1 MKLISCYIENFG
13 RLSQFA
19 MDFTE
24 GLNIVQAENGW
35 GKSTLSAFLKAMFFG
50 LEYSPKKKLPGNE
63 RRRYAPWQGGNYGGN
78 VIFSHKDK
86 TYKIERFFGQKDK
99 DDTFRLFDM
108 VSGLESQDF
117 TENIGEEIFEV
128 DRDSFAM
135 SVYFPQNQLPVSM
148 SDSLNAK
155 INDLDAF
162 GGDIDRYEAAME
174 LLETRLK
181 EYKKTGN
188 RGLLGEWEDRIAR
201 LSKKAE
207 EGQQKEAVFEERQ
220 QQLALLQKKIK
231 EGEDML
237 ATLYRQKM
245 AAEEEKTRQVSNQH
259 LTHLKEQ
266 VAKDQARLKPLR
278 DFFKGGIPSDED
290 IEQLIHLEEKKAK
303 LQSFPSQALLEQA
316 MQQWEKDTEL
326 LEQIRKEAGENLPDE
341 HTFMSIKEL
350 ADSVKAYER
359 RVQKKLAAYTTVRK
373 EQQKQQAGQNS
384 HASSRSPVVYAAGGV
399 LAVCFLLFAIF
410 SALLRIPAIAL
421 FAVTVLLLAGYHL
434 GLIGR
439 SGRGEP
445 SDLDDE
451 AEQLQEELARLQDG
465 METQKE
471 KLTDALLAYGLAPE
485 EDAGQCFE
493 RLQLLYTRFT
503 QQKAA
508 VASSQARVDKLKKAE
523 QEFKIYQTRE
533 LALAQKE
540 KQSFSEKYGMNL
552 SFWNLRTLLEVKERK
567 HEYEALLAEYKEHE
581 QQLQEFR
588 KEQTVPDRES
598 SDTALT
604 AAQVTPAEKAEIL
617 ASIDTLQRTQEQRI
631 RTRESYRRDLELLTT
646 QIEEAEDDRQECE
659 RLKETYE
666 EGRKKAELLQKTM
679 KYLKEAKERF
689 STRYMDKMREGF
701 DRYMCKIDPEAA
713 KSLQLD
719 ASLRVRQEAQGSL
732 HEDSYL
738 STGLLEF
745 AGICTRLALVEAMYE
760 GEKPFLI
767 LDDPFVNLD
776 EEKVKK
782 GMELLYSLA
791 DTYQILYFTCH
802 SSRA

>member
-1 MKLISCYIENFG
+1 MKLIACYIENFG

-19 MDFTE
+19 MDFTD

-63 RRRYAPWQGGNYGGN
+63 RRRYMPWQGGNYGGN
-78 VIFSHKDK
+78 VIFSHNDK
-86 TYKIERFFGQKDK
+86 KYKIERFFGAKDK
-99 DDTFRLFDM
+99 DDTFRLYDM
-108 VSGLESQDF
+108 ASGLESHDF
-117 TENIGEEIFEV
+117 TENIGEELFEV

-188 RGLLGEWEDRIAR
+188 RGLLGEWEERIAR
-201 LSKKAE
+201 LLRKAE

-220 QQLALLQKKIK
+220 RQLALLQEKIK
-231 EGEDML
+231 EGEAQL
-237 ATLYRQKM
+237 EQLQKQQT
-245 AAEEEKTRQVSNQH
+245 AAEEEKTRQMSNQH
-259 LTHLKEQ
+259 LQHLTEQ
-266 VAKDQARLKPLR
+266 VEKDRLRLKPLQ

-290 IEQLIHLEEKKAK
+290 IEQLIQLEEKKAK
-303 LQSFPSQALLEQA
+303 LQHFPSQ
-316 MQQWEKDTEL
+316 EL
-326 LEQIRKEAGENLPDE
+326 LEQSEQQLEKDTALLEEIRKEAGENLPDE

-350 ADSVKAYER
+350 ADGLRAYER
-359 RVQKKLAAYTTVRK
+359 RLQKKLGAYATVRR
-373 EQQKQQAGQNS
+373 EQQKQQAGRTGHPTGQKK
-384 HASSRSPVVYAAGGV
+384 ATVYIAGAV
-399 LAVCFLLFAIF
+399 LAVCFLLFAVF
-410 SALLRIPAIAL
+410 SEVLRIPSVAL
-421 FAVTVLLLAGYHL
+421 FAVTLLLLVGYHL
-434 GLIGR
+434 GLLGR
-439 SGRGEP
+439 TGREET
-445 SDLDDE
+445 SDIDDE
-451 AEQLQEELARLQDG
+451 AEQLQEELTRLQDG
-465 METQKE
+465 MEQQKQ
-471 KLTDALLAYGLAPE
+471 KLTEALIPYGMLPE
-485 EDAGQCFE
+485 EEPGQCFE

-503 QQKAA
+503 EQQTRT
-508 VASSQARVDKLKKAE
+508 VASQARCEKLKKAE

-567 HEYEALLAEYKEHE
+567 HEYETLLSEYREHAA
-581 QQLQEFR
+581 Q
-588 KEQTVPDRES
+588 
-598 SDTALT
+598 LT
-604 AAQVTPAEKAEIL
+604 AFKETQNVTNLSDELAQSDGAAASKAEIA
-617 ASIDTLQRTQEQRI
+617 ASIAALQAEQAQRI
-631 RTRESYRRDLELLTT
+631 RTRESYRRDIELLST
-646 QIEEAEDDRQECE
+646 QIEEAEDCRQEAE

-666 EGRKKAELLQKTM
+666 DGRHQADLLQKTM

-701 DRYMCKIDPEAA
+701 DRYMRKIDPKTAD
-713 KSLQLD
+713 SLQLD

-776 EEKVKK
+776 EDKVKK
-782 GMELLYSLA
+782 GMELLHSLA